1 VRALTAALELAREGV
16 PLNII
21 QRQLGHANLGTT
33 SIYLRGIDPEE
44 IIATVHLRRAPRSR
58 PAPGF
63 GSDREPSRR
72 WPPPQLRSA
81 LATAELPDRACA
93 RSHQPP
99 RRRSGRRDVTAVTQ
113 SRYEGGD
120 CASWRSARGAIGP
133 DRGKVASIQV
143 MTGPLEDERRSEA
156 LFGGDLLIFKDVA
169 PLQRFSTLVGEFL
182 GAVFGD
188 APQHAQFDLSPEE
201 FTARASDLVERC
213 RRHPAALQGF
223 REVLRHVGLDL
234 DRTYWDWLHLRI
246 QPHQDFTEAGTLGYH
261 RDTWSSNIDAQT
273 NWWTPVL
280 PITRE
285 RTIALYPA
293 YWSRRLANT
302 SASWDLQ
309 RVREMPLVPSPSE
322 PVDADSEVRIVI
334 EPGDLLCFSGA
345 HLHASVPNTSGATRF
360 SVEVRTVTA
369 DDVRAGRGAPNVDG
383 EAPRVAWR
391 WFRGITS
398 SASLADLAETQ
409 T

>member
-1 VRALTAALELAREGV
+1 M
-16 PLNII
+16 
-21 QRQLGHANLGTT
+21 
-33 SIYLRGIDPEE
+33 
-44 IIATVHLRRAPRSR
+44 
-58 PAPGF
+58 
-63 GSDREPSRR
+63 
-72 WPPPQLRSA
+72 
-81 LATAELPDRACA
+81 
-93 RSHQPP
+93 
-99 RRRSGRRDVTAVTQ
+99 
-113 SRYEGGD
+113 
-120 CASWRSARGAIGP
+120 
-133 DRGKVASIQV
+133 ASIQV
-143 MTGPLEDERRSEA
+143 LTGPLEDERRSEA

-169 PLQRFSTLVGEFL
+169 PLRRFSTLVGEL
-182 GAVFGD
+182 LRAAFGD
-188 APQHAQFDLSPEE
+188 TPQHAQFDLSPEE
-201 FTARASDLVERC
+201 FTARANDLVNHC

-223 REVLRHVGLDL
+223 QDALRHVGVDL

-246 QPHQDFTEAGTLGYH
+246 QPHRDFTAAGTLSYH

-293 YWSRRLANT
+293 YWARPLANT

-309 RVREMPLVPSPSE
+309 RVREMPLVPRPCE

-360 SVEVRTVTA
+360 SVEVRTVA
-369 DDVRAGRGAPNVDG
+369 AVDVQAGRGAPNVDG
-383 EAPRVAWR
+383 EAPWVAWR

-398 SASLADLAETQ
+398 SASLADLAEPQ

>member
-1 VRALTAALELAREGV
+1 
-16 PLNII
+16 
-21 QRQLGHANLGTT
+21 
-33 SIYLRGIDPEE
+33 
-44 IIATVHLRRAPRSR
+44 
-58 PAPGF
+58 
-63 GSDREPSRR
+63 
-72 WPPPQLRSA
+72 
-81 LATAELPDRACA
+81 
-93 RSHQPP
+93 
-99 RRRSGRRDVTAVTQ
+99 
-113 SRYEGGD
+113 
-120 CASWRSARGAIGP
+120 
-133 DRGKVASIQV
+133 

-169 PLQRFSTLVGEFL
+169 PLQRFSMLAREL
-182 GAVFGD
+182 LMAVFGN

-201 FTARASDLVERC
+201 FTARARDLVERC

-223 REVLRHVGLDL
+223 REVLRHVGVDL

-293 YWSRRLANT
+293 YWSRPLANT

-309 RVREMPLVPSPSE
+309 RVREMPLVPRPSE
-322 PVDADSEVRIVI
+322 PVVADSEVRIVI

-369 DDVRAGRGAPNVDG
+369 DDVRARRGAPNVDG

-398 SASLADLAETQ
+398 SASLADLAEPET
-409 T
+409 